1 MSHLSGGRG
10 VDRRLAAQHLGGLPR
25 RLRRRYRLRV
35 LTLVHTA
42 DLHLGQPLHALGDG
56 ASGGDA
62 AARVRQLRLEA
73 IDRVG
78 ELARERGAAFVL
90 VAGDLFDGGLVDDR
104 TVVAACRKLGT
115 IGLPVLVLP
124 GNHDLSGV
132 PGGVFGREAW
142 RREKPDNVTVLDRRE
157 PLFLAEHDA
166 VVLPA
171 PAAPG
176 SPADPTAH
184 LTAGFGAEREGVVR
198 IGLAHGGT
206 TDFAELEGG
215 RSATIA
221 RGRAAAA
228 ALDYLALGDWHG
240 FQEVDERTAFA
251 GSPEPTSFANNDSG
265 NAVVVRI
272 DGPGAAPEV
281 ERVPVARTRW
291 ERWEARLRTEEDV
304 EELDGRFRVTEAP
317 EDLLVRLE
325 LDAALV
331 AADATR
337 LAEVLGAAASRLLHL
352 RVRDGSS
359 GAGGAFRPRVLADPV
374 ALEEAAAAAPGFVRA
389 AIAELRE
396 DANDAEAAD
405 ALVLL
410 QRLMAEAG
418 AAC

>member
-1 MSHLSGGRG
+1 M
-10 VDRRLAAQHLGGLPR
+10 
-25 RLRRRYRLRV
+25 

-56 ASGGDA
+56 DA

-78 ELARERGAAFVL
+78 GLAEARGAAFVL
-90 VAGDLFDGGLVDDR
+90 IAGDLFDGGLVDDR
-104 TVVAACRKLGT
+104 TVVAACQRLGAV
-115 IGLPVLVLP
+115 GLPVLVLP

-142 RREKPDNVTVLDRRE
+142 LREKPGNVTVLDRRE
-157 PLFLAEHDA
+157 PLWLPTLD
-166 VVLPA
+166 VSILPA
-171 PAAPG
+171 PADPG

-184 LTAGFGAEREGVVR
+184 LTAGLGAEHGGSYRV
-198 IGLAHGGT
+198 GLAHGGT
-206 TDFAELEGG
+206 TDFAELAGG

-221 RGRAAAA
+221 RGRAGAA

-240 FQEVDERTAFA
+240 FQKVDERTAFA

-272 DGPGAAPEV
+272 AEPGAVPEI

-291 ERWEARLRTEEDV
+291 ERWAARLRTAQDV
-304 EELDGRFRVTEAP
+304 EDLDGRFRAVDAP
-317 EDLLVRLE
+317 GDALVRLE
-325 LDAALV
+325 LDAALP
-331 AADATR
+331 AAEATR
-337 LAEVLGAAASRLLHL
+337 LRAVLEAAASRLLHL
-352 RVRDGSS
+352 RLRDA
-359 GAGGAFRPRVLADPV
+359 AGGDFRPRVLPDPV
-374 ALEEAAAAAPGFVRA
+374 ALEEAAASAPGFVRA
-389 AIAELRE
+389 TIAELQA
-396 DANDAEAAD
+396 DADADDAAAAD